1 MKVFQLPFW
10 LVPPDSIE
18 AGIIVKLFINKTGGR
33 RCNVRLR
40 FKSRHKT
47 LTIML
52 VMIIVSISLIYNYAS
67 YNNLLGAFKNN
78 SRQLPIYCV
87 DTPEK
92 KIAIS
97 FDAAWGA
104 DYTEEL
110 LRILKKYDVKTTFFL
125 VGFWVDKYPD
135 MVKRIDEEGHEIG
148 NHSSRHP
155 QMSKLSKEQIIEEL
169 TKTSQKIE
177 AITNKKVTLFRPP
190 FGDYNNRLIETS
202 RELGLQVIQWD
213 VDSLDYKDYG
223 ADAIVKRV
231 LSKVKNGS
239 IVLFHNNATYTK
251 DALPIILENLQKEDY
266 KIVPISELIYKEN
279 YYIDHTGMQRL
290 LE

>member
-1 MKVFQLPFW
+1 MKL
-10 LVPPDSIE
+10 
-18 AGIIVKLFINKTGGR
+18 K
-33 RCNVRLR
+33 
-40 FKSRHKT
+40 FKKNSYA
-47 LTIML
+47 LNIML
-52 VMIIVSISLIYNYAS
+52 VVLIVSISLIYSHSGYDQLLNVFR
-67 YNNLLGAFKNN
+67 NNN
-78 SRQLPIYCV
+78 RELPIYCV

-104 DYTEEL
+104 DYTEDL
-110 LRILKKYDVKTTFFL
+110 LKILKNYDVKTTFFL

-148 NHSSRHP
+148 NHSSKHP
-155 QMSKLSKEQIIEEL
+155 HMSQLSKEQIVAEL
-169 TKTSQKIE
+169 ASTSEKIE

-202 RELGLQVIQWD
+202 REMGIQVIQWD

-251 DALPIILENLQKEDY
+251 DALPIILENLRKEEY
-266 KIVPISELIYKEN
+266 KIVPVSELIYKEN

-290 LE
+290 LR

>member
-1 MKVFQLPFW
+1 MK
-10 LVPPDSIE
+10 
-18 AGIIVKLFINKTGGR
+18 
-33 RCNVRLR
+33 LR
-40 FKSRHKT
+40 FDRNHFRMN
-47 LTIML
+47 IML
-52 VMIIVSISLIYNYAS
+52 VVLIVGISLIYNYAS
-67 YNNLLGAFKNN
+67 YSHLLDAFRNN

-110 LRILKKYDVKTTFFL
+110 LAILKKRDIKTTFFL

-148 NHSSRHP
+148 NHSSKHP

-169 TKTSQKIE
+169 TKTSEKIE

-202 RELGLQVIQWD
+202 RELGIQVIQWD

-223 ADAIVKRV
+223 ADAIIKRV
-231 LSKVKNGS
+231 LSRVKNGS

-251 DALPIILENLQKEDY
+251 DALPVILDNLQKEGY
-266 KIVPISELIYKEN
+266 KIVPISELIYKDN
-279 YYIDHTGMQRL
+279 YYIDHTGMQKL
-290 LE
+290 LR

>member
-1 MKVFQLPFW
+1 MKL
-10 LVPPDSIE
+10 
-18 AGIIVKLFINKTGGR
+18 K
-33 RCNVRLR
+33 
-40 FKSRHKT
+40 FKKNNCT
-47 LTIML
+47 LNLML
-52 VMIIVSISLIYNYAS
+52 VMLVVSISLIYNYS
-67 YNNLLGAFKNN
+67 GYDKLLNVFRNN
-78 SRQLPIYCV
+78 SRELPIYCV

-104 DYTEEL
+104 DYTEDL
-110 LRILKKYDVKTTFFL
+110 LKILKKYDVKTTFFL
-125 VGFWVDKYPD
+125 VGFWVDKYPE

-148 NHSSRHP
+148 NHSSKHP
-155 QMSKLSKEQIIEEL
+155 HMSQLSKEQIKEEL
-169 TKTSQKIE
+169 AKTSDKIE
-177 AITNKKVTLFRPP
+177 AITSKKVTLFRPP

-202 RELGLQVIQWD
+202 RELGIQVIQWD

-251 DALPIILENLQKEDY
+251 DALPIVLENLQKEGY
-266 KIVPISELIYKEN
+266 KVVPVSELIYKEN
-279 YYIDHTGMQRL
+279 YYIDHTGMQKL
-290 LE
+290 LR